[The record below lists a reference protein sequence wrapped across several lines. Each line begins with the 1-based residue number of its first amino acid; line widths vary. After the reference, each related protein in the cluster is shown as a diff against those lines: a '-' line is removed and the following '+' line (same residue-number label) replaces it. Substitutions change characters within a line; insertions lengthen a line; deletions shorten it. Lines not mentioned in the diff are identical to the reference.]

1 MSDLE
6 ELEVLI
12 DSLRNVEKRR
22 IIKDIDV
29 EFPKEFKEEVFS
41 DLYKKQFNKKYYNI

>member
-22 IIKDIDV
+22 VIKDVDV

-41 DLYKKQFNKKYYNI
+41 DLYKREFNKKYYNI